1 MVDLIVMVDLSRREH
16 LINISLNLFNQYGY
30 HGVGIDL
37 ILKDAKVS
45 KKTMYKYFRSKQE
58 LIVAVLEKQDSLLRS
73 QLINEV
79 DDSEKVALA
88 YLEKVFHVFGSLMK
102 DNNFYGCMFV
112 SAVSEYPEVTSPI
125 RDISQQF
132 KASLHDYILDLC
144 KKSQLKTPQLV
155 AAELSMLIDGAVAI
169 AQVTPNTD
177 ASGTLQRAANNII
190 AFYKLT

>member
-1 MVDLIVMVDLSRREH
+1 MVGLITMVDLSRREH
-16 LINISLNLFNQYGY
+16 LINTSLNLFNQSGY

-37 ILKDAKVS
+37 ILKEAKVS

-58 LIVAVLEKQDSLLRS
+58 LIVAVLEKQDSELRS
-73 QLINEV
+73 QLMNDV
-79 DDSEKVALA
+79 DDSGIDALTH
-88 YLEKVFHVFGSLMK
+88 LEKVFDVFSILMK

-112 SAVSEYPEVTSPI
+112 SAVSEYPEAISPI

-144 KKSQLKTPQLV
+144 KKSKLNTPILV

-169 AQVTPNTD
+169 AQVTPEID
-177 ASGTLQRAANNII
+177 AGGTLKRAANNII
-190 AFYKLT
+190 ESYRHI